1 MIDGEEMPIGKL
13 VLSPTRT
20 YLPVIKGVLAK
31 HGDSIQGM
39 IHNTGGAHTKVLKF
53 CKNPVKIIKDSMPEL
68 PPLFRLIKEESGVDM
83 REMYQVFNCGI
94 RLEFYVEN
102 SSVVEEIMQISKSF
116 NIDAFI
122 IGRVEESEKLEL
134 DVMGNQY

>member
-1 MIDGEEMPIGKL
+1 
-13 VLSPTRT
+13 
-20 YLPVIKGVLAK
+20 
-31 HGDSIQGM
+31 
-39 IHNTGGAHTKVLKF
+39 
-53 CKNPVKIIKDSMPEL
+53 MPEL